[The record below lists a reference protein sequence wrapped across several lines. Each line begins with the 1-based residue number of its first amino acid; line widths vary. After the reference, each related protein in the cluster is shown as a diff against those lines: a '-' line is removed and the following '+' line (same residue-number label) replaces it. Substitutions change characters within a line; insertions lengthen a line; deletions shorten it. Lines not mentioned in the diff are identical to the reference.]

1 MEGEEKFN
9 LEAFMKPAQPPSTIK
24 QNLLCELTSPSTP
37 EEAILINDCAFI
49 NQWGKNLAKQWN
61 ESEISIKALATLGTQ
76 TLKFIQCR
84 RKLLR
89 MDYGRPTDS
98 KSSKSIVYPL
108 D

>member
-1 MEGEEKFN
+1 
-9 LEAFMKPAQPPSTIK
+9 MKPAQPPIST
-24 QNLLCELTSPSTP
+24 QQNNLLCELVSVETP
-37 EEAILINDCAFI
+37 EASVISNDFAFI
-49 NQWGKNLAKQWN
+49 NQWGKNLAKQW
-61 ESEISIKALATLGTQ
+61 SEPNITIKALATLGTQ

-89 MDYGRPTDS
+89 MDYGRPNDS